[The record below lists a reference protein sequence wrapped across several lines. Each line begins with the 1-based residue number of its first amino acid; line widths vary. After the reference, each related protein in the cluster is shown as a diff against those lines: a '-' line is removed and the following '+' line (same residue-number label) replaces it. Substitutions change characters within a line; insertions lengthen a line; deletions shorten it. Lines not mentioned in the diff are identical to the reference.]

1 MNDPEINKA
10 IVLVES
16 YIYEKTNKKVKIVF
30 DNPNRMMYHIK
41 MLFETYSVALAYYNN
56 KK

>member
-1 MNDPEINKA
+1 MNDPEIQKA

-16 YIYEKTNKKVKIVF
+16 YIYEKTNRKVKIVF
-30 DNPNRMMYHIK
+30 NDTNRMMYHIK
-41 MLFETYSVALAYYNN
+41 MLFEAYSVALTYYNN